1 MTNVSDSEYNPEDT
15 GPVGGRRRELPAV
28 PPARPR
34 PNPSQPTYHP
44 TTELDLSRGFPPV
57 SNETTEID
65 LSGGW
70 PQHLKV
76 PPPPPVPQATGGRV
90 LGVDVGT
97 VRVGLAL
104 SDPTGTLASPLETL
118 RRAKNHSDLDRL
130 AALVAEHE
138 VTEVVVGEPV
148 HLSGASGA
156 SAADAGN
163 YAQELADRIPD
174 VPVILIDERLST
186 VTAAS
191 HLREGGIDSR
201 KQREVIVQAAAV
213 VILQQFLDSR
223 RPRS

>member
-34 PNPSQPTYHP
+34 ATTQPTYHP

-57 SNETTEID
+57 STETTEID

-76 PPPPPVPQATGGRV
+76 PPLPGASQPQGGRV

-118 RRAKNHSDLDRL
+118 RRAKNLSDVDRL
-130 AALVAEHE
+130 VALVVEHE
-138 VTEVVVGEPV
+138 VAEVVVGEPV
-148 HLSGASGA
+148 HLSGESGA
-156 SAADAGN
+156 SAADAAN

-174 VPVILIDERLST
+174 VPVNLIDERLST

-201 KQREVIVQAAAV
+201 KQRRVIDQAAAV

-223 RPRS
+223 RAGS

>member
-34 PNPSQPTYHP
+34 APQPTYHP

-57 SNETTEID
+57 STETTEID

-76 PPPPPVPQATGGRV
+76 PPPPPAAQQQGGRV

-104 SDPTGTLASPLETL
+104 SDPTGTLASPLTTL
-118 RRAKNHSDLDRL
+118 RRAKNNSDLDRL
-130 AALVAEHE
+130 AALVVEHE

-156 SAADAGN
+156 SAQDAGN

-201 KQREVIVQAAAV
+201 KQRAVIDQAAAV